1 MILRNAILYQCS
13 AGQFIRPLVKATMF
27 CTCLD
32 WDAKVAMLRMF
43 ELEPRLLAAVDRIV
57 LQKGK
62 NFRELAFECHM

>member
-1 MILRNAILYQCS
+1 
-13 AGQFIRPLVKATMF
+13 MF

-43 ELEPRLLAAVDRIV
+43 ELEPRLLAALDRIV
-57 LQKGK
+57 LRKGK